1 MLNKIHFFNKYSGIV
16 YECDDNLWE
25 IFDVEEDKVIL
36 QDITHGSLM
45 SIDISKWDEFTSE
58 YEYLQSL
65 SESLQT
71 QLEADFEK
79 KFGPYEDDKVGMTSK
94 EFLSLSKQMDDFV
107 SKWRKSHGV

>member
-1 MLNKIHFFNKYSGIV
+1 MLNKIDFFNKYSGIV

-45 SIDISKWDEFTSE
+45 SVDISKWDKFTSE
-58 YEYLQSL
+58 YEYLQPL
-65 SESLQT
+65 SESLQA

-79 KFGPYEDDKVGMTSK
+79 EFGPYEDDKEPITWEQFKLES
-94 EFLSLSKQMDDFV
+94 EAMDNFV
-107 SKWRKSHGV
+107 LNWRKQHGV